1 MHIDPTRTKQVR
13 VNTLLRVHREHHH
26 PLFRA
31 TRGYKPV
38 HEVQYPRN
46 AYSRDFLRHKPVQVL
61 DHHHRFRRRMQ
72 EEQFQIRITRDFI
85 QVDVE
90 HVVGE
95 EIGHGGDEARFSGAG
110 RTVEEVA
117 PFPDAAEAVVV
128 LFRSKEGF
136 EIGFDLVFE
145 IRFHDDGVER
155 GRMRERNGSP
165 LTKLIGAVGE
175 EAQVALPLLVD
186 FVGYGVNVLK
196 IRTEDSALVH
206 LPDLENVGSVS
217 VWVGMAEPVDC
228 GSEKTV
234 LDGLVGG
241 EAEDDVVLVLPSE
254 EVGKVGVL
262 DGR

>member
-1 MHIDPTRTKQVR
+1 
-13 VNTLLRVHREHHH
+13 
-26 PLFRA
+26 
-31 TRGYKPV
+31 
-38 HEVQYPRN
+38 
-46 AYSRDFLRHKPVQVL
+46 
-61 DHHHRFRRRMQ
+61 MQ